1 MTYPL
6 SADVTAG
13 QPTAAAHYNNLRA
26 DALRLGQALADSA
39 NLGDMLARW
48 EAANLTIT
56 ILGTDRLRV
65 PCSSIAPVSL
75 IVNGFILRSIS
86 NVDLSAGGKPS
97 GSPATWYVFACRTV
111 GSSSFTILVNSSA
124 TEGTDQRLIGS
135 FYWDGAAI
143 QSPTIRTVFAG
154 LISTLINHV
163 PFVGCQGRLSFFNT
177 GPSFGDGNC
186 SGLYLVPY
194 KGNQISLF
202 NPGFGWTTYSIP
214 TVASAPALYFNSLNT
229 AKCYDVFAYWDGAAV
244 QLTNLAW
251 TNLITRATPLTY
263 QDGVYVLSTDPTRL
277 YLGTFTPYNT
287 SLVNDY
293 PGERGL
299 WNYFNRVQKAVK
311 RFDTTASWTYNA
323 VAWEVERAQTNPILV
338 TKGIVED
345 TDQFDVACMLACT
358 ASHWGIVGIG
368 VDSLTVNSADIILAQ
383 LVASLKA
390 VASASLETQL
400 AVGNHSIYWLEAC
413 DSTTA
418 ITFYGQPVAGYSQS
432 GLTGLVWC

>member
-13 QPTAAAHYNNLRA
+13 QPTAASHYNNLRA
-26 DALRLGQALADSA
+26 DTLRLGQALADSA

-75 IVNGFILRSIS
+75 IVNGFILRSAV

-97 GSPATWYVFACRTV
+97 GAAATWYVFANRTA
-111 GSSSFTILVNSSA
+111 GASTFTITVNSSPA
-124 TEGTDQRLIGS
+124 EGIDQRLIGS
-135 FYWDGAAI
+135 FYWDGSAI

-154 LISTLINHV
+154 LINTLINHV
-163 PFVGCQGRLSFFNT
+163 PFVGCQGRLSFVNT
-177 GPSFGDGNC
+177 SPTFADANGSV
-186 SGLYLVPY
+186 LYLVPY
-194 KGNQISLF
+194 KGNQISFF
-202 NPGFGWTTYSIP
+202 NPGFGWNTYPIP
-214 TVASAPALYFNSLNT
+214 TSPGPSLVLNSLNT
-229 AKCYDVFAYWDGAAV
+229 AKCYDVFAYWDGATV
-244 QLTNLAW
+244 QLSSLAW
-251 TNLITRATPLTY
+251 TNLVSRATPLTY
-263 QDGVYVLSTDPTRL
+263 QDGVYTLSTDQTRL
-277 YLGTFTPYNT
+277 YLGTFTP
-287 SLVNDY
+287 SLASNVNDLVA
-293 PGERGL
+293 ERGL

-323 VAWEVERAQTNPILV
+323 TAWEVERAQTNPILV

-345 TDQFDVACMLACT
+345 TDQFDVSCMLAC
-358 ASHWGIVGIG
+358 ASAHWGIVGIG
-368 VDSLTVNSADIILAQ
+368 IDSLTVNSADIILAQ
-383 LVASLKA
+383 LVVSLKSI
-390 VASASLETQL
+390 VSANLKTQL
-400 AVGNHSIYWLEAC
+400 AVGSHSIYWLESC
-413 DSTTA
+413 DSTTS